1 VLVYVG
7 GADRSSYICP
17 LVKGSV
23 FNFCLSYYPPGRY
36 DDAWKKSV
44 EKMLA
49 AEKDMVYYS
58 SSSGG
63 GDTHVIVPAL
73 RAGDINN
80 LCVSY
85 YYKSTWE
92 KTTPEAKKEVRLF
105 VDSGAFSYMNQ
116 LLVKRRKFDES
127 ALHTYLEGYV
137 AWINEIRPMVDG
149 CVTFDYLP
157 EAPLTRKMTVLL
169 RKKYKLDT
177 IPVYHGDAGL
187 DVVRRYADEGV
198 KKLCLSKRNFLK
210 DRSKLPHYYDQCFN
224 LAEKLGL
231 LYHGLACTGPELFRY
246 PWDSVDSTSLIRT
259 SFLGGL
265 YMWSPGKKKLQT
277 VQISNKADH
286 ATEIHGVSAE
296 DLVIMRKDYRAR
308 ITHNARVFTAFC
320 ASKSTP
326 KPVRRLF

>member
-1 VLVYVG
+1 MTTYIG
-7 GADRSSYICP
+7 GDQT
-17 LVKGSV
+17 
-23 FNFCLSYYPPGRY
+23 PGRI
-36 DDAWKKSV
+36 DALVSGGGVRDFCVSYFYRKTWDQSMKK
-44 EKMLA
+44 A
-49 AEKDMVYYS
+49 TTVYYS
-58 SSSGG
+58 SSGG
-63 GDTHVIVPAL
+63 EGTQILVPAL
-73 RAGDINN
+73 RAGGINA

-85 YYKSTWE
+85 YYQKSWN

-105 VDSGAFSYMNQ
+105 VDSGAFSFMNQ
-116 LLVKRRKFDES
+116 LLVKRQKFDE
-127 ALHTYLEGYV
+127 AAMHVYLEGYV
-137 AWINEIRPMVDG
+137 AWVKEIQHMVDG

-157 EAPLTRKMTVLL
+157 EAPLTRKMTELL
-169 RKKYKLDT
+169 RKRYKLDT

-187 DVVRRYADEGV
+187 DVIRRYAGEGV

-210 DRSKLPHYYDQCFN
+210 DRAKLPHYYDQCFN

-231 LYHGLACTGPELFRY
+231 KYHGLACTGPEMFSY